1 MADLNIQ
8 ENKKCR
14 LLVLGGTGF
23 IGKHVCSGGVSRG
36 YNVTSISKRIPN
48 SNDMVEGVSYYEL
61 DIKKKDAFSRL
72 NNSKFDYV
80 VFAAGEVNHKSFFH
94 NDGLEVINV
103 HLNSLYQLVAFLDRD
118 RLQRLLYVG
127 SADEYGSERPLAVE
141 RVREAPFTPYSY
153 AKTAGSHFLQML
165 YQAESYPA
173 VICRL
178 FLVYGPGQNHNRVIP
193 QIIKGC
199 ESGELFETTAGEQKR
214 DFCYI
219 DDVVDGLFSC
229 LTAKSIDGNIVNL
242 ASGNPVKIR
251 SIIEKIVS
259 IIGKGRPAFGSRTY
273 REGESMNIYADIEFA
288 KNRIG
293 WAPKI
298 NLDEGLKLTIKSM
311 VNFDKP

>member
-23 IGKHVCSGGVSRG
+23 IGKHICSEAVVRG
-36 YNVTSISKRIPN
+36 YSVTSMSKRIPN
-48 SNDMVEGVSYYEL
+48 LNERVTSVSYYAS
-61 DIKKKDAFSRL
+61 DIKKKDAFSGL
-72 NNSKFDYV
+72 KDNKFEYV
-80 VFAAGEVNHKSFFH
+80 IFTAGEVNHKSFFH
-94 NDGLEVINV
+94 GDGLEVINV
-103 HLNSLYQLVAFLDRD
+103 HLNSLYHLVAFLDRD
-118 RLQRLLYVG
+118 CLRRLLYIG
-127 SADEYGSERPLAVE
+127 SADEYGSKRPLASE
-141 RVREAPFTPYSY
+141 RGREAPFTPYSF
-153 AKTAGSHFLQML
+153 AKTAASHFLQML
-165 YQAESYPA
+165 YQAENYPA

-178 FLVYGPGQNHNRVIP
+178 FLVYGPGQHNNRLIP
-193 QIIKGC
+193 QIVKGC
-199 ESGELFETTAGEQKR
+199 ESGKLFETTAGEQKR

-219 DDVVDGLFSC
+219 DDVVDGLFIC

-251 SIIEKIVS
+251 SVIKKIVS

-293 WAPKI
+293 WSPKI

-311 VNFDKP
+311 VNFDKS